1 MGVITDN
8 YKQRGTA
15 GLFRGVTPTL
25 LGIMPYS
32 GIAFALNEQG
42 KQEVSEKLVGEK
54 EDKGF
59 IKVLV
64 KSTRLYSV
72 FSFLHRFNI

>member
-42 KQEVSEKLVGEK
+42 NESV
-54 EDKGF
+54 DK
-59 IKVLV
+59 K
-64 KSTRLYSV
+64 RY
-72 FSFLHRFNI
+72 